1 MEPAW
6 PHYPGFYCVLGE
18 KELTT
23 APLNSGSA
31 WGQRSVCS
39 LAQDSRSLW
48 GKAGEFWGVP
58 TSDPCWCHWE
68 ARGVDA
74 AFYLFIYLSLYFHRE
89 GGRSGKDVFRSRND
103 V

>member
-1 MEPAW
+1 MAPL
-6 PHYPGFYCVLGE
+6 PRLLLCIRE
-18 KELTT
+18 KQLTT

-48 GKAGEFWGVP
+48 GKAGEFQEVP
-58 TSDPCWCHWE
+58 TSDSCWCHWE

-89 GGRSGKDVFRSRND
+89 VGRSGKDVFRSRND